1 VARARSA
8 AALLAVLALCGAA
21 GARAAGKPPTGLH
34 AFLLRSNEAVTHT
47 FSRTP
52 SFGWNPVPGARRYQ
66 FELSTGPNF
75 SDNSIVW
82 STKNVPAPTVAVP
95 ISLPWITGQPYS
107 LYAHVRAVTRHGPS
121 RWSAPFGFNMRWP
134 AVPAPLR
141 PNYPGLIRWTPVA
154 GASGYEVWMQ
164 DPTNSH
170 SSKIFTTRLNM
181 ADEREYYTFHQ
192 DPAWTSTV
200 VWRVRAMRLLYGA
213 TQNGLPTVS
222 HGPWSPIYVN
232 SNPAPASGPLAL
244 QATVTNVVS
253 DAAHVRTHE
262 TMPAFLYGGDT
273 LLNGTRHEL
282 WRVEVFTDQDCLNPV
297 FRGAV
302 TGSPAYVPR
311 DSGPLAMPADAGSEE
326 TAWTSFLNSGVE
338 PDGLTADG
346 ETFKTNELD
355 VSQNG
360 GAAKVD
366 LWDSSWP
373 GGRYYWTVMPV
384 DAIPDDALATVLAAP
399 TLPGDTT
406 VLVTDATGIGA
417 GDPLLIGPWPGEH
430 AVVTG
435 VSGNTLTLKTGLTG
449 VHAAGEDVLR
459 PSGHLTY
466 WDAELA
472 QDVCASGRVLSFG
485 KATPAIVTG
494 AGAPYASGLS
504 PSGKLVAAVHP
515 SPKFYGTPLVA
526 WQPIPSADEYEIQ
539 VSRTKY
545 PWHTRG
551 SLVTP
556 ATSVMLHLTPGTWF
570 YRVRG
575 LDSLMTGA
583 HPELSWSAPV
593 KIVFTKPRFK
603 IVH

>member
-1 VARARSA
+1 M
-8 AALLAVLALCGAA
+8 LALCGAA
-21 GARAAGKPPTGLH
+21 GARAANKPPTGLH
-34 AFLLRSNEAVTHT
+34 AFLLRSNEPVTHT

-66 FELSTGPNF
+66 FELATGPTF

-82 STKNVPAPTVAVP
+82 STKNAPAPTVAVP

-134 AVPAPLR
+134 AVPAPIR
-141 PNYPGLIRWTPVA
+141 PDRPGLIRWTPVA
-154 GASGYEVWMQ
+154 GANGYAVWMQ
-164 DPTNSH
+164 DPAKPNT
-170 SSKIFTTRLNM
+170 SKIFTTRLNM

-200 VWRVRAMRLLYGA
+200 VWRVRAMRLLYGT

-222 HGPWSPIYVN
+222 YGPWSPVYIN
-232 SNPAPASGPLAL
+232 SNPAPTTGPLAL
-244 QATVTNVVS
+244 QSTVTNVAS
-253 DAAHVRTHE
+253 DAAHVRIHE
-262 TMPAFLYGGDT
+262 SMPAFLYGGDT
-273 LLNGTRHEL
+273 LSNGTRHDL
-282 WRVEVFTDQDCLNPV
+282 WRVEVFTDSDCLNPV

-311 DSGPLAMPADAGSEE
+311 DSGPLAMPADATSEQK
-326 TAWTSFLNSGVE
+326 AWSDFLASGVE
-338 PDGLTADG
+338 PDGLTVDG
-346 ETFKTNELD
+346 VTFKTNELD
-355 VSQNG
+355 VPQNG
-360 GAAKVD
+360 AAAKVD
-366 LWDSSWP
+366 LWDSSWA

-399 TLPGDTT
+399 TVPGDTSI
-406 VLVTDATGIGA
+406 LVTDATGIGA

-430 AVVTG
+430 AEVTG
-435 VSGNTLTLKTGLTG
+435 VSGNTLTLKSGLTG
-449 VHAAGEDVLR
+449 IHTAGEDVLR

-472 QDVCASGRVLSFG
+472 QDACAAGRMLAFG
-485 KATPAIVTG
+485 KSTPAIVTG
-494 AGAPYASGLS
+494 RGAPYASGLS
-504 PSGKLVAAVHP
+504 PKGKLVAAAQP

-526 WQPIPSADEYEIQ
+526 WQPIASADEYEIQ

-545 PWHTRG
+545 PWRSRG

-556 ATSVMLHLTPGTWF
+556 ATSAMLHLTPGAWY

-575 LDSLMTGA
+575 LDSLMTGS
-583 HPELSWSAPV
+583 HPELSWSAAV

>member
-1 VARARSA
+1 M
-8 AALLAVLALCGAA
+8 LALCGAA
-21 GARAAGKPPTGLH
+21 GARAADKPPTGLH
-34 AFLLRSNEAVTHT
+34 AFLLRSNEVVTHT

-66 FELSTGPNF
+66 FELATGPTF

-82 STKNVPAPTVAVP
+82 STKNAPAPTVAVP
-95 ISLPWITGQPYS
+95 ISLPWITGQPFS

-134 AVPAPLR
+134 AVPAPIR
-141 PNYPGLIRWTPVA
+141 PDRPGLIRWTPVP
-154 GASGYEVWMQ
+154 GANGYSVWMQ
-164 DPTNSH
+164 DPSKPNT
-170 SSKIFTTRLNM
+170 SKIFTTRLNM

-200 VWRVRAMRLLYGA
+200 VWRVRAMRLLYGE
-213 TQNGLPTVS
+213 TQNGLPSVS
-222 HGPWSPIYVN
+222 YGPWSPVYIN
-232 SNPAPASGPLAL
+232 SNPVPTSGPLAL
-244 QATVTNVVS
+244 HSTVTNVAS
-253 DAAHVRTHE
+253 DAAHVRIHE
-262 TMPAFLYGGDT
+262 SMPAFLYGGDT
-273 LLNGTRHEL
+273 LANGTRHDL
-282 WRVEVFTDQDCLNPV
+282 WRVEVFTDSDCLNPV

-311 DSGPLAMPADAGSEE
+311 DSGPLAMPADATSEE
-326 TAWTSFLNSGVE
+326 KAWNDFLAGGVE
-338 PDGLTADG
+338 PDGLTVDG
-346 ETFKTNELD
+346 VRFKTNELD
-355 VSQNG
+355 VAQNG

-366 LWDSSWP
+366 LWDSSWA

-399 TLPGDTT
+399 TVPGDTSI
-406 VLVTDATGIGA
+406 LVTDATGIGA

-430 AVVTG
+430 AVVTD
-435 VSGNTLTLKTGLTG
+435 VSGNTLTLKSGLTG
-449 VHAAGEDVLR
+449 IHTAGEDILR

-472 QDVCASGRVLSFG
+472 QDVCASGRMLAFG
-485 KATPAIVTG
+485 KSTPAIVTG
-494 AGAPYASGLS
+494 QRAPYASGLS
-504 PSGKLVAAVHP
+504 PSGKLVAAVHA

-526 WQPIPSADEYEIQ
+526 WQPIASADEYEIQ

-545 PWHTRG
+545 PWRTRG
-551 SLVTP
+551 KLVTP
-556 ATSVMLHLTPGTWF
+556 ATSAMLHLTPGTWY

-575 LDSLMTGA
+575 LDSLMTGS
-583 HPELSWSAPV
+583 HPELSWSAAV

-603 IVH
+603 IVR